1 MATQVPTSSEP
12 GSVSTL
18 VKGIVDDLGD
28 LIKQQFVF
36 ARTEVKADLKKSK
49 DAIVALALGAGAA
62 LVGGLLVVLM
72 LVHLLHWL
80 TLPSGADPAG
90 LPLWSCY
97 AIVGVVFLGVGAA
110 LLLAGKKKFDSFNPL
125 PDQSVDALKENVS
138 WMTNTNNANSI

>member
-1 MATQVPTSSEP
+1 MATTVPTSSEP
-12 GSVSTL
+12 GITPL

-28 LIKQQFVF
+28 LIKQQFAF
-36 ARTEVKADLKKSK
+36 ARTEIKADLRKSK

-62 LVGGLLVVLM
+62 LVGGLLLVLM

-80 TLPSGADPAG
+80 TLPAGSDPAG

-97 AIVGVVFLGVGAA
+97 AIVGFVFLAGGGA

-125 PDQSVDALKENVS
+125 PDQTADALKENVQ
-138 WMTNTNNANSI
+138 WMTNANSK